1 MTEFLAHLSCV
12 AFIYT
17 VYMPFLKRPVP
28 TVVDS
33 VDK

>member
-12 AFIYT
+12 AFFLHC
-17 VYMPFLKRPVP
+17 MPFLKRPVP